1 MKVDKNNNSVD
12 WPLNKYNYILF
23 GIGFLTICIG
33 YILMITGEVDSFQS
47 TRLSSIILLIGYLV
61 IIPLSIFYKK

>member
-23 GIGFLTICIG
+23 GIGVLTICIG
-33 YILMITGEVDSFQS
+33 YILMATGEVDSFQS
-47 TRLSSIILLIGYLV
+47 TKLSSVVLLIGYLF